1 MCGNAIIALFL
12 RWAEMKELFN
22 AEKPKKE
29 KIPWREK
36 KEAAARKKYEEVLK
50 KLYPDGSPSAKK
62 LDVEP
67 LPVLD
72 RPFPRYPRVLL
83 LCLLA
88 LAVTAGVGVAARF
101 IAAAI
106 SDGRKFA
113 VSPSGFGWI
122 FSSVTLAAILFF
134 RRKHICIWFVKLYQ
148 YYAPSEVRW
157 RCVYTPSCSHY
168 MIMAIEK
175 YGVIRG
181 VIKGWKRLK
190 RCKSSNG
197 GEDYP

>member
-1 MCGNAIIALFL
+1 
-12 RWAEMKELFN
+12 MKEVYN

-36 KEAAARKKYEEVLK
+36 KEAEERKKYEELVK
-50 KLYPDGSPSAKK
+50 VLYPDGSPSAQT
-62 LDVEP
+62 LEVEP

-72 RPFPRYPRVLL
+72 RPFPRYLRVTL

-88 LAVTAGVGVAARF
+88 LAITAGVGIAARF
-101 IAAAI
+101 ISAAI
-106 SDGRKFA
+106 LDGRKFA

-122 FSSVTLAAILFF
+122 FSSVTLVLILFF
-134 RRKHICIWFVKLYQ
+134 RRKHICIWAVKLYQ
-148 YYAPSEVRW
+148 YYAPSKVRW

-181 VIKGWKRLK
+181 IIKGCKRLK
-190 RCKSSNG
+190 RCKRSNG

>member
-1 MCGNAIIALFL
+1 
-12 RWAEMKELFN
+12 MKEIFN
-22 AEKPKKE
+22 ADKPKKE

-36 KEAAARKKYEEVLK
+36 KEAEERKRHEELLK
-50 KLYPDGSPSAKK
+50 ILYPGREP
-62 LDVEP
+62 LEVEP

-72 RPFPRYPRVLL
+72 RPFPRYFRVAL

-88 LAVTAGVGVAARF
+88 LAITASVGVAARL
-101 IAAAI
+101 IAAAVL
-106 SDGRKFA
+106 DGRKCA
-113 VSPSGFGWI
+113 VTPSGFGWI
-122 FSSVTLAAILFF
+122 FSSVTFVLILFF
-134 RRKHICIWFVKLYQ
+134 RRKHICIWAVKLYQ
-148 YYAPSEVRW
+148 YYAPSKVRW

-181 VIKGWKRLK
+181 VIKGCKRLK
-190 RCKSSNG
+190 RCKRINGG